1 MHLTAKNRD
10 TNSITSVADEERK
23 IANADSKS
31 IFSTPSRRSFGS
43 VSINTSR
50 MKNTITNAISKGF
63 PELE

>member
-1 MHLTAKNRD
+1 MHLTSNKRD
-10 TNSITSVADEERK
+10 TLDITSVADEERK
-23 IANADSKS
+23 IANADNKS
-31 IFSTPSRRSFGS
+31 IFSSVTRRSFGS